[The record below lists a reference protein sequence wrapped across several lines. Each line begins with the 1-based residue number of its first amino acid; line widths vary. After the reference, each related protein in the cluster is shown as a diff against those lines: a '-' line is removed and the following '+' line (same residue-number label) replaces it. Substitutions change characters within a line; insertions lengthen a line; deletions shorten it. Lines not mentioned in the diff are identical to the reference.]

1 MSGKG
6 ARSGKIRRLEEMV
19 ALRET
24 LRREGKT
31 LVQCHGCFDI
41 VHPGH
46 IRYLQFA
53 RQQGAHLLVSVSA
66 DEVVGK
72 GPGRPFIHE
81 DLRLENLAALEVVDS
96 VVLDHGSWAGPI
108 LEAVRPDVYV
118 KGKEYERGTDQRF
131 LREKQIVEDYGG
143 RVIYSSGDVIYSST
157 FILDQF
163 RDRFRLEEEK
173 VGVFCSRHGIDR
185 PSVESLLGRFRDKRV
200 LVLGDAVVDQYVHCD
215 ALGVAA
221 ETPIL
226 SVTPIREAFYPGAG
240 ALIAG
245 QVAAL
250 GGHATFLTPLGTG
263 PRTGEFAEM
272 AERRGFELAPV
283 ADDGRELFTKT
294 RFLVDEQKVF
304 KVDVGRL
311 APLSTRTTDVLL
323 QEVARRLPEHD
334 ALVCIDFGYG
344 LFNARVTD
352 GVVEEAARASRPYY
366 ADVSSRRVSVL
377 KFRRP
382 RLATPTEEELRFAFA
397 DNESG
402 ISNLAARYYRE
413 TGAGSLILTL
423 GKRGA
428 IVFGRPE
435 ADAERLPTDY
445 LPSLAQSPP
454 VDPVGAGDVF
464 LAAAVLSDLAGAT
477 LAQAAYVASCV
488 AAVHVGTLGNDPV
501 GGGDFLEFLRH
512 RPELAP

>member
-96 VVLDHGSWAGPI
+96 VVLDHNSWAGPV
-108 LEAVRPDVYV
+108 LQTLRPDVYV

-131 LREKQIVEDYGG
+131 LREKQIVEGYGG

-157 FILDQF
+157 FILDRF

-185 PSVESLLGRFRDKRV
+185 SFTESLLDRFRDKRV
-200 LVLGDAVVDQYVHCD
+200 LVLGDAVLDRYVHCD
-215 ALGVAA
+215 ALGIAA
-221 ETPIL
+221 ETPVL
-226 SVTPIREAFYPGAG
+226 SVTPIQEATYPGAG

-250 GGHATFLTPLGTG
+250 GGRATFLTPLRAG
-263 PRTGEFAEM
+263 PRTEELAEM
-272 AERRGFELAPV
+272 AEHRGFELAPV
-283 ADDGRELFTKT
+283 EDEGREPFTKT
-294 RFLVDEQKVF
+294 RYLVDEQKLF

-311 APLSTRTTDVLL
+311 APLSTRTTDALL
-323 QEVARRLPEHD
+323 GEVARRLPEHD
-334 ALVCIDFGYG
+334 ALVCTDFGYG

-352 GVVEEAARASRPYY
+352 GVVEESERASRPYY

-402 ISNLAARYYRE
+402 VSNLAARYYRE
-413 TGAGSLILTL
+413 TGARSLILTL
-423 GKRGA
+423 GKRGSL
-428 IVFGRPE
+428 VFGRP
-435 ADAERLPTDY
+435 AGDPERLPTDY
-445 LPSLAQSPP
+445 LPSLAQAQP

-464 LAAAVLSDLAGAT
+464 LAAAVLSDLGGAS

-501 GGGDFLEFLRH
+501 GGGDFVEFLRH
-512 RPELAP
+512 RPELSP